1 MFYYLEMTKLSTRDS
16 IVEVSKVLFAEQGY
30 RGTTVR
36 DISEKANVA
45 LSSISYHFNGKEGIL
60 LEIISRIT
68 DEISNELFSSL
79 DGEISTLSE
88 LETRLKIFL
97 NDLILTG
104 IKNWETVKILLT
116 ESYELSKFEDVSSLS
131 GYSLY
136 QLIVFFRKAKKNKL
150 INKKFKEE
158 FLADHMMALVMD
170 QILQWK
176 SKTSQESFDISKK
189 NVREKWIES
198 TIVLLVGGVK

>member
-136 QLIVFFRKAKKNKL
+136 QLIAFFRKAKKNKL

-176 SKTSQESFDISKK
+176 SKTTQESFDISKK